1 MPYVR
6 RDATG
11 QVIALSSEALE
22 GFEEAQLDAAE
33 FAEFELRLGD
43 AKARLQESDRDV
55 VRVLDDLVN
64 LLIDKNLIRFT
75 DLPAAAQRKLI
86 ERRGL
91 RETGSHLGLLGDDSG
106 LL

>member
-6 RDATG
+6 RDASG
-11 QVIALSSEALE
+11 QVVALSTEPLE
-22 GFEEAQLDAAE
+22 GFEHVAFDLPEI
-33 FAEFELRLGD
+33 AEFEQRLGN
-43 AKARLQESDRDV
+43 ARSRLEESDRDV

-75 DLPAAAQRKLI
+75 DLPVAAQRKLI

-91 RETGSHLGLLGDDSG
+91 RETGTHLGLLGEDTG

>member
-11 QVIALSSEALE
+11 QVIALSSEPLE
-22 GFEEAQLDAAE
+22 GFEHVPADLPEI
-33 FAEFELRLGD
+33 AEFEHRLAGTRS
-43 AKARLQESDRDV
+43 RLEESDRDV

-86 ERRGL
+86 ARRGL
-91 RETGSHLGLLGDDSG
+91 RESGSHLGLLRDDPG

>member
-11 QVIALSSEALE
+11 QVIALSIEPME
-22 GFEEAQLDAAE
+22 GFERVLADDPDIDA
-33 FAEFELRLGD
+33 FEQRLEST
-43 AKARLQESDRDV
+43 KSRLEESDRDV
-55 VRVLDDLVN
+55 VRVLDDLVG

-75 DLPAAAQRKLI
+75 DLPTAAQRKLL

-91 RETGSHLGLLGDDSG
+91 RESGSHLGLLGDDAA

>member
-6 RDATG
+6 RDTNG
-11 QVIALSSEALE
+11 QLIAVSSEPLE
-22 GFEEAQLDAAE
+22 GFEETALDADEIDA
-33 FAEFELRLGD
+33 FEHRLGD

-91 RETGSHLGLLGDDSG
+91 RQSGSQLGLLRDDPG

>member
-6 RDATG
+6 RDRSG
-11 QVIALSSEALE
+11 QVVALSTEPLE
-22 GFEEAQLDAAE
+22 GFEQVAFDLPEIVA
-33 FAEFELRLGD
+33 FEQRLGNSRS
-43 AKARLQESDRDV
+43 RLEESDRDV

-75 DLPAAAQRKLI
+75 DLPVAAQRKLI

-91 RETGSHLGLLGDDSG
+91 RETGTHLGLLGEDTG

>member
-11 QVIALSSEALE
+11 QVIALSSEPLD
-22 GFEEAQLDAAE
+22 GFEHVAPDLPDI
-33 FAEFELRLGD
+33 AEFEQRVGGPRSRLE
-43 AKARLQESDRDV
+43 ESDRDV

-75 DLPAAAQRKLI
+75 DLPVAAQRKLI

-91 RETGSHLGLLGDDSG
+91 RESGSHLGLLGDDPG

>member
-6 RDATG
+6 RDAAG
-11 QVIALSSEALE
+11 QIVAISVEPIE
-22 GFEEAQLDAAE
+22 GFGEENSAAAAIDDLE
-33 FAEFELRLGD
+33 QRLGS
-43 AKARLQESDRDV
+43 ARSRLQESDREV

-64 LLIDKNLIRFT
+64 VLIDKNLIRFT

-91 RETGSHLGLLGDDSG
+91 RESGTQLGLLGDDSG

>member
-1 MPYVR
+1 
-6 RDATG
+6 
-11 QVIALSSEALE
+11 
-22 GFEEAQLDAAE
+22 
-33 FAEFELRLGD
+33 
-43 AKARLQESDRDV
+43 V

-75 DLPAAAQRKLI
+75 DLPVAAQRKLI

-91 RETGSHLGLLGDDSG
+91 RETGTHLGLLGEDTG